1 MRSSFT
7 RRSGAAAVAGTFVL
21 LLSACGSEES
31 PAAADSAES
40 ASVTVVDN
48 HGEVEVPVNPKR
60 VVALD
65 NHVFETLSSWDVD
78 LVAAPKP
85 IMGTLWPK
93 YTEDDGVL
101 DAGAHFEPNLEAV
114 IEADPDLIIG
124 GYRFA
129 EMYPDLKDIQE
140 ATIETEP
147 RPQED
152 HASELKRQTEILGRI
167 FQEEDAAAEIVA
179 DFDAAVEKAKSAY
192 NGEEA
197 VIGLITTGGE
207 ISYAAPVEGRGVGAV
222 FPTLGLRPAIDQEA
236 EDTIHGDD
244 ISLEA
249 IAQAAPD
256 WLIVLDI
263 DGAFQEDGY
272 VAAEGLIGEAEAL
285 QNVPAVQKGQVVYL
299 DPNFYLDES
308 IQAYTRLYEDIAEAF
323 GAAS

>member
-1 MRSSFT
+1 MRSTPT
-7 RRSGAAAVAGTFVL
+7 RRSGAAAVAGIFVL

-31 PAAADSAES
+31 PAAADSEES
-40 ASVTVVDN
+40 SSVTVVDN
-48 HGEVEVPVNPKR
+48 HGEMVVPVAPER

-85 IMGTLWPK
+85 IMGDLWPE
-93 YTEDDGVL
+93 YTENDDVL

-129 EMYPDLKDIQE
+129 EMYPDLKDVQE

-147 RPQED
+147 RPEED
-152 HASELKRQTEILGRI
+152 HASELKRQTEILGQI
-167 FQEEDAAAEIVA
+167 FAQEDAAAEIVA
-179 DFDAAVEKAKSAY
+179 EFDAAVENAKSAY
-192 NGEEA
+192 NGEDT

-222 FPTLGLRPAIDQEA
+222 FPTLGLVPAIDQEA

-272 VAAEGLIGEAEAL
+272 VPAEGLIGEAQAL
-285 QNVPAVQKGQVVYL
+285 QNVPAVQKNQIVYL

-308 IQAYTRLYEDIAEAF
+308 IQAYTGLYEDIAEAF